1 MRILLDECLPR
12 KLKAEL
18 PGHDVRTVPEM
29 GWAGKT
35 NGELLRLAAGRFDV
49 FVTVD
54 RDLSHQQN
62 ISAARVA
69 VITLAAPSNRHEVLR
84 PLMPLVQ
91 AALSRVQPGELLRIG
106 AS

>member
-69 VITLAAPSNRHEVLR
+69 VITLAAPSNRLEVLR

-91 AALSRVQPGELLRIG
+91 TALSRVQPGELLRIG